1 MDKSPEE
8 ILEVDNDEEGGTTVS
23 SQDDFPDDFSLP
35 SSVTGSELGQAKKLK
50 WKKLLHTVSK
60 LRQEN
65 ALLKDGVETARV
77 NDVTLLEDRYR
88 GAQADLS
95 TVRKRNNDLKDR
107 VQKLEGD
114 LFEALSENRKM
125 KGSSATGQQIPSSS
139 TSTLTSKLESYE
151 RNDAAK
157 QMNHLR
163 ISYESRIR
171 DYDEKLAV
179 MQGTI
184 DHLESAIATK
194 KESVAKIGGSGG
206 VIDDEVVKSLSKDI
220 PRADRRK
227 LESHFS
233 LVLEEKQKTD
243 RRTID
248 GLVKEVDRLTELT
261 ESQKEEREKEKGE
274 TTMTAGGGAEQDH
287 REEKNRKTTL
297 APSPSKP
304 RDKYNFR
311 HIFYSIVFGAL
322 LSTAFMLLKQIKEGG
337 PGALTLPPSAKE
349 LINRLVGDGSG
360 ASEIETTQEQTEN

>member
-114 LFEALSENRKM
+114 LFEALAENRKM

-139 TSTLTSKLESYE
+139 TSTILVDSSSTTSPVIFDSMCLT
-151 RNDAAK
+151 
-157 QMNHLR
+157 
-163 ISYESRIR
+163 ISSSTGVFC
-171 DYDEKLAV
+171 A
-179 MQGTI
+179 
-184 DHLESAIATK
+184 
-194 KESVAKIGGSGG
+194 GSTT
-206 VIDDEVVKSLSKDI
+206 SLS
-220 PRADRRK
+220 
-227 LESHFS
+227 
-233 LVLEEKQKTD
+233 
-243 RRTID
+243 
-248 GLVKEVDRLTELT
+248 
-261 ESQKEEREKEKGE
+261 
-274 TTMTAGGGAEQDH
+274 
-287 REEKNRKTTL
+287 
-297 APSPSKP
+297 
-304 RDKYNFR
+304 
-311 HIFYSIVFGAL
+311 
-322 LSTAFMLLKQIKEGG
+322 
-337 PGALTLPPSAKE
+337 
-349 LINRLVGDGSG
+349 
-360 ASEIETTQEQTEN
+360 